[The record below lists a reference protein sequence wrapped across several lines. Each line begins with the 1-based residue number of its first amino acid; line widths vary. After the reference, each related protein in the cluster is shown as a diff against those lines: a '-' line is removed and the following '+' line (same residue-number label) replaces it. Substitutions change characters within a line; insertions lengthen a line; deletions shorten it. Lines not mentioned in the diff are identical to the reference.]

1 MTLLRLFAAL
11 TCLSTY
17 THAAAWETLTGCRLL
32 EGEYSDGDSFHVKAA
47 GKDQIFRLYAVDAPE
62 THDDFPE
69 RVKEQKKYFGTTKK
83 EILAGGRKAAEFTRQ
98 LLQEPF
104 TVETKWEDA
113 RGNSR
118 QPRFF
123 ARITLADGSDLGMRL
138 IEAGL
143 ARSYG
148 MREDVSAA
156 YLHKLDRAQEKAE
169 KEGTELWA
177 AKAKKAATTP
187 SKKRKKD

>member
-1 MTLLRLFAAL
+1 M
-11 TCLSTY
+11 
-17 THAAAWETLTGCRLL
+17 

-69 RVKEQKKYFGTTKK
+69 RVKEQ
-83 EILAGGRKAAEFTRQ
+83 
-98 LLQEPF
+98 
-104 TVETKWEDA
+104 
-113 RGNSR
+113 